1 MSVATVLAGG
11 LIAGVLATPG
21 GWSPERESDT
31 SVFGPQQ
38 VKTATATCTSGT
50 RYAGGGVINYGMP
63 GAGGVAITG
72 ILPDEEG
79 DSVTVTARAPA
90 GRVGNWSVTAYVM
103 CQDSALPERE
113 IETGAGIAEA
123 ECSDTTA
130 LFGLGFHVEG
140 GVVKEV
146 TMDAALHRVRVV
158 AGDWGTQVTA
168 IALCRPAASE
178 MRRAQA
184 TTTSES
190 WPIVAS
196 GSPADPDVDVYP
208 VGAAVTGPPSATLD
222 ALVPGPLTWARGT
235 LLGGSG
241 QRAFADEGGSVTV
254 EAGLIGTFH

>member
-1 MSVATVLAGG
+1 MSVATVLVGG
-11 LIAGVLATPG
+11 LTAGVLVTP

-38 VKTATATCTSGT
+38 VKTATATCTSGS
-50 RYAGGGVINYGMP
+50 RYAGGGMINYGLP

-79 DSVTVTARAPA
+79 QSVTVTARAPA

-103 CQDSALPERE
+103 CRSSLTPIPE
-113 IETGAGIAEA
+113 IVTGAGIAEA

-130 LFGLGFHVEG
+130 LFGLGFQVAG

-146 TMDAALHRVRVV
+146 SMDAGLHRVRVV
-158 AGDWGTQVTA
+158 AGNWGTQVTA
-168 IALCRPAASE
+168 IALCRPEASE
-178 MRRAQA
+178 MRRVQA
-184 TTTSES
+184 TTASGT
-190 WPIVAS
+190 WPIVAG
-196 GSPADPDVDVYP
+196 GSPVDPDVEVYP

-222 ALVPGPLTWARGT
+222 ALVPGPSAWARGT
-235 LLGGSG
+235 LIGGSN
-241 QRAFADEGGSVTV
+241 QRGFADEGGSVTV

>member
-21 GWSPERESDT
+21 GPPERESDT

-38 VKTATATCTSGT
+38 EKTATATCTSGS
-50 RYAGGGVINYGMP
+50 RYAGGGVINYGTA

-72 ILPDEEG
+72 IVPDAAG
-79 DSVTVTARAPA
+79 QSVTVIARAPA
-90 GRVGNWSVTAYVM
+90 WRVGNWSVTAYVT
-103 CQDSALPERE
+103 CHSSVTPVRE
-113 IETGAGIAEA
+113 SETGAGIAEA
-123 ECSDTTA
+123 ECPGDTA
-130 LFGLGFHVEG
+130 LFGLGYRVED

-146 TMDAALHRVRVV
+146 EMDAGLHRVRVV
-158 AGDWGTQVTA
+158 AGDWGTEVTA
-168 IALCRPAASE
+168 IALCRPPAAE
-178 MRRAQA
+178 MRRVEA
-184 TTTSES
+184 TTASGT
-190 WPIVAS
+190 WPIVAH
-196 GSPADPDVDVYP
+196 GLEDDPDLFVYP

-235 LLGGSG
+235 LLGAPS